1 MLPDY
6 DRECIA
12 ENHLSTLSTFR
23 RNGAIQLSLVL
34 AGPYHDGVAFST
46 PGDRAK
52 YKNLLRDPRCSI
64 LISKPDWFSG
74 YVVIEGKAQII
85 DEDNTDPAALLGALR
100 NVYRVTADSEHPNWD
115 EYDQAMVDEHR
126 AVIIVNP
133 EHVYGTALTD
143 ISDLTAD

>member
-1 MLPDY
+1 MLPNNV
-6 DRECIA
+6 REFVS

-34 AGPYHDGVAFST
+34 AGPYRDGIACST

-64 LISKPDWFSG
+64 LVSKPDWFSG
-74 YVVIEGKAQII
+74 YVVIEGKAQIM
-85 DEDNTDPAALLGALR
+85 DKDNTDPASLLSALR
-100 NVYRVTADSEHPNWD
+100 DVYRVTADSEHPDWD

-133 EHVYGTALTD
+133 KRVYGTAL
-143 ISDLTAD
+143 